1 MTTSAARSGIRTD
14 VGNTPV
20 LVAAFAICAFV
31 GLDTTMKFLGHALP
45 LEQTVLLRYAV
56 SLPFCLALF
65 IRRPQRPSLASLRA
79 NALRAVLVVVL
90 ALSFF
95 YSVSVLPLAEAMAI
109 QFLAP
114 FFIAILGRVILKEPL
129 HRRIL
134 VGLGIG
140 FAGIL
145 VILWGQIGGRHG
157 DRALW
162 GALAALAAALAYAL
176 SNVLVRRQ
184 SGRDSLP
191 LIVLAQNLGATLL
204 LTAPGAMVWQ
214 PVDGRLMML
223 FVAVALLGTIGQV
236 AMIWALARAQAARLA
251 VLEYTAFLWA
261 SLFGYLVFR
270 EVPAPTT
277 LAGAAI
283 IVGACL
289 YALRQPKRAA

>member
-1 MTTSAARSGIRTD
+1 MTVSATRAGIRTD
-14 VGNTPV
+14 LGNTPV

-56 SLPFCLALF
+56 AVPFCVVLF
-65 IRRPQRPSLASLRA
+65 IRRPQRPTLASLRD
-79 NALRAVLVVVL
+79 NFLRA
-90 ALSFF
+90 ALIVIMALTFF
-95 YSVSVLPLAEAMAI
+95 YSVSVLPLAETMAI

-140 FAGIL
+140 FVGIL

-157 DRALW
+157 DKALW

-176 SNVLVRRQ
+176 SNVLVRLQ

-191 LIVLAQNLGATLL
+191 LIVLAQNLGAALL
-204 LTAPGAMVWQ
+204 MTVPGTMVWQ
-214 PVDGRLMML
+214 PVDLKLAAL
-223 FVAVALLGTIGQV
+223 FVAVAVLGTTGQIS
-236 AMIWALARAQAARLA
+236 MIWALARAPASRLA

-270 EVPAPTT
+270 EVPTATT
-277 LAGAAI
+277 IAGAAI

-289 YALRQPKRAA
+289 YALRLPKSAG